1 MQKKSKIPAVLAG
14 VAGFAA
20 AVAVYDK
27 LSGDK
32 SVVKKIANSFFCSG
46 SDIEV
51 EEVPYL
57 NLRAGDHIVTQE
69 CDFTH
74 HGVWTGNDVIQC
86 DIDPED
92 QGKVTVHRV
101 PLDTFL
107 AQGDAEWIYLYNRRK
122 CVLRALPEC
131 SPAYFERQEIV
142 ERAESQLGV
151 EEDELTTQ
159 KSEAFVKWCR
169 AGE

>member
-14 VAGFAA
+14 MAGLAA

-27 LSGDK
+27 VSGEK
-32 SVVKKIANSFFCSG
+32 SVVKKIANSLFNSEC
-46 SDIEV
+46 DVEV

-57 NLRAGDHIVTQE
+57 NLRAGDHILTQE
-69 CDFTH
+69 SDFTH
-74 HGVWTGNDVIQC
+74 HGLWTGNDVIQC

-107 AQGDAEWIYLYNRRK
+107 AQGDAEWVYLYKMKK
-122 CVLRALPEC
+122 CVLRAIPEC
-131 SPAYFERQEIV
+131 SPAYFDRQEIV

-151 EEDELTTQ
+151 EEDGLTTQ
-159 KSEAFVKWCR
+159 KCEAFVKWCR